1 MRILWSAPVLKG
13 KNGPVMSEDS
23 SPEKKGARQPYEAP
37 RIIRVSLRPDE
48 AVLGHCK
55 ISGSAGPASG
65 SCGSMFCK
73 TPGS

>member
-1 MRILWSAPVLKG
+1 MRIVRSASTLKG
-13 KNGPVMSEDS
+13 RNGPGMSEDS
-23 SPEKKGARQPYEAP
+23 QRETKNERKPYEAP

-65 SCGSMFCK
+65 SCGSLFCK